1 MNVEL
6 TEHVLLRYI
15 ERFNPHLQSIGDVRD
30 KLNRAKKA
38 VIEILKA
45 AHYVSDDPR
54 GVLLH
59 SQAHKC
65 NLIIRGKKLIT
76 IYQPNSKIKEREQ
89 KRKNYDAGNK

>member
-15 ERFNPHLQSIGDVRD
+15 ERFNPNLQSIGDAKDR
-30 KLNRAKKA
+30 LNRAKKA

-45 AHYVSDDPR
+45 AHYVSDDHR

-59 SQAHKC
+59 SQMHGC

-76 IYQPNSKIKEREQ
+76 LYQPNSKVKEREQ
-89 KRKNYDAGNK
+89 KRKIYDAGNR